1 MKKFGL
7 LTLTVLFLI
16 AASPSFAQNNV
27 EEQQKKLEEIMSKVS
42 WKDISIDFYDV
53 KDKAQNGYKAMTV
66 KSADDK
72 NGMTYYVAKKSILSL
87 QDTQTIDVAYN
98 PGDGDS
104 LRLVV
109 RFNNEGKKT
118 LFEYSS
124 MHLNQLMG
132 VVVDGKLRLV
142 AHLLQPL
149 NNGRVQVY
157 GFNPDE
163 AVGLL
168 KRYYQPKLEAA
179 RKFNQQL
186 TAVPV
191 AKKP

>member
-1 MKKFGL
+1 MKKFVL

-16 AASPSFAQNNV
+16 AASPSFAQNNI